1 VVWNLFNIF
10 FSEFSFNGLF
20 LFYFCTLGLG
30 LRLAWLGLLFFPSTP
45 AFKLKA
51 GGSDLIRT
59 MNWERNELN
68 EGHENH
74 LLESESGNFLWSY
87 RQKLG

>member
-20 LFYFCTLGLG
+20 YFTFALWDWDC
-30 LRLAWLGLLFFPSTP
+30 AWLGLACCFFPSTP